1 MSDRNLA
8 VIKISV
14 EHLKI
19 IINTGVQKYKNTAI
33 YCHVFFGIRFLDII
47 FAQNY
52 HYCAP
57 MIQQNFIKLYEE
69 SFKKNWELPALTDY
83 KEASSYT
90 YGELAKE
97 IAKLHLLFA
106 ELEIE
111 KGDKISLVGKNHSSW
126 SILFMAT
133 ITYGAVIVPI
143 LQEFSPDSIEHIILH
158 SDSKLVFIN
167 SSLWQKVP
175 GKQINVPV
183 FDMPAFS
190 LLKGDE
196 AVEASLKSLDDTFSR
211 NYPGGFGKE
220 NINYA
225 DVPNDDVICLNYT
238 SGTTGFS
245 KGVMITANNF
255 AGNVTYAERLRLL
268 FTGERILAFLP
279 MAHVYGCAFDFLY
292 ALSAGVHITL
302 LGVIPTPQNLIK
314 ALQEVK
320 PNLIITVP
328 LIFEK
333 IYKKRILPVISKSF
347 VKLLLRVPGI
357 NRMILDKIKQ
367 SLVKSLGGNFREVII
382 GGAALNAEVE
392 AFFQKIK
399 FPFTV
404 GYGMT
409 ECAPLISYDHHDD
422 FVPTSCGSV
431 LEDIMEARI
440 DSPDPGKIPGE
451 IQVRGEN
458 VMKGY
463 YKNPEATAAVFT
475 DDGWLRTGDSG
486 IMRGRRLF
494 IKGRLKT
501 MILTAN
507 GQNVYPEEIES
518 KLNNLPY
525 VAESLVVLREFK
537 LVALIYPDMAAVE
550 AAQLSVDQLP
560 QLMNENKGI
569 LNKSVAQYEKISSFE
584 LVDKE
589 FEKTPKRTIKRF
601 LYH

>member
-1 MSDRNLA
+1 
-8 VIKISV
+8 
-14 EHLKI
+14 
-19 IINTGVQKYKNTAI
+19 
-33 YCHVFFGIRFLDII
+33 
-47 FAQNY
+47 
-52 HYCAP
+52 
-57 MIQQNFIKLYEE
+57 MIQQNFIRLYEE

-83 KEASSYT
+83 NEASSYT
-90 YGELAKE
+90 YEELARE
-97 IAKLHLLFA
+97 IAKLHLLFS
-106 ELEIE
+106 ELNIE
-111 KGDKISLVGKNHSSW
+111 KGEKISLVGKNHSSW
-126 SILFMAT
+126 SILFMAA

-143 LQEFSPDSIEHIILH
+143 LQEFNPDSIGHIIRH
-158 SDSKLVFIN
+158 SDSRLVFIN
-167 SSLWQKVP
+167 NSLWQRVQGEQITIPVLEIP
-175 GKQINVPV
+175 G
-183 FDMPAFS
+183 FS

-196 AVEASLKSLDDTFSR
+196 ATTARIKSIDDIFR
-211 NYPGGFGKE
+211 KRYPDGFKKE
-220 NINYA
+220 NIKYA
-225 DVPNDDVICLNYT
+225 EVQNEEVVCLNYT

-302 LGVIPTPQNLIK
+302 LGAVPSPQNLIK

-333 IYKKRILPVISKSF
+333 IYKKRILPVISKPI
-347 VKLLLRVPGI
+347 VKLLLGI
-357 NRMILDKIKQ
+357 PIIDRLILNKIKK

-382 GGAALNAEVE
+382 GGAALNTEVE
-392 AFFQKIK
+392 AFFYKMK

-422 FVPTSCGSV
+422 FIPTSCGSV
-431 LEDIMEARI
+431 LDDIMKARI
-440 DSPDPGKIPGE
+440 DSPDPETVPGE
-451 IQVRGEN
+451 IQVCGEN

-463 YKNPEATAAVFT
+463 YKNPEATAAAFT

-507 GQNVYPEEIES
+507 GQNIYPEEIES

-525 VAESLVVLREFK
+525 IAESLVVLRDFK
-537 LVALIYPDMAAVE
+537 LVALVYPDIAVME
-550 AAQLSVDQLP
+550 EGQISRDKLTQI
-560 QLMNENKGI
+560 MNENKNL
-569 LNKSVAQYEKISSFE
+569 LNKSVAQYEKISTIE
-584 LVDKE
+584 IVNTE
-589 FEKTPKRTIKRF
+589 FEKTPKKSIKRF
-601 LYH
+601 LYS

>member
-1 MSDRNLA
+1 
-8 VIKISV
+8 
-14 EHLKI
+14 
-19 IINTGVQKYKNTAI
+19 
-33 YCHVFFGIRFLDII
+33 
-47 FAQNY
+47 
-52 HYCAP
+52 

-83 KEASSYT
+83 NEANSYT
-90 YGELAKE
+90 YGELARE
-97 IAKLHLLFA
+97 IAKLHMLFSA
-106 ELEIE
+106 LGIK
-111 KGDKISLVGKNHSSW
+111 KGEKISLVGKNHSSW

-143 LQEFSPDSIEHIILH
+143 LHEFNPDSIGHIIRH

-167 SSLWQKVP
+167 HSVWQKI
-175 GKQINVPV
+175 QEEHISVPV
-183 FDMPAFS
+183 FEIPEFS

-196 AVEASLKSLDDTFSR
+196 ATTARLKSIEEIFNQR
-211 NYPGGFGKE
+211 YPDGFTKE
-220 NINYA
+220 DIKYA
-225 DVPNDDVICLNYT
+225 EVHNEEVVCLNYT

-255 AGNVTYAERLRLL
+255 AGNVTYADRLRLL

-302 LGVIPTPQNLIK
+302 LGAVPSPQNLIK

-333 IYKKRILPVISKSF
+333 IYKKGIIPVISKPI
-347 VKLLLRVPGI
+347 VKLLLGVPGV
-357 NRMILDKIKQ
+357 NRLILEKIKR
-367 SLVKSLGGNFREVII
+367 SLVKSLGENFREVII

-392 AFFQKIK
+392 AFFYKMK

-409 ECAPLISYDHHDD
+409 ECAPLISYDHHDN
-422 FVPTSCGSV
+422 FIPTSCGSV
-431 LEDIMEARI
+431 LENIMEARI
-440 DSPDPGKIPGE
+440 DSPDPENIPGE

-463 YKNPEATAAVFT
+463 YKNPEATNAAFT
-475 DDGWLRTGDSG
+475 DDGWLKTGDSG
-486 IMRGRRLF
+486 IMKARRLF

-507 GQNVYPEEIES
+507 GQNIYPEEIES

-525 VAESLVVLREFK
+525 IAESLVVLRDFK
-537 LVALIYPDMAAVE
+537 LVALVYPDLTTVE
-550 AAQLSVDQLP
+550 GGQISRDKLTQI
-560 QLMNENKGI
+560 MNENKNL
-569 LNKSVAQYEKISSFE
+569 LNKLVAQYEKIFAIE
-584 LVDKE
+584 IVDTE
-589 FEKTPKRTIKRF
+589 FEKTPKKSIKRF
-601 LYH
+601 LYS

>member
-1 MSDRNLA
+1 
-8 VIKISV
+8 
-14 EHLKI
+14 
-19 IINTGVQKYKNTAI
+19 
-33 YCHVFFGIRFLDII
+33 
-47 FAQNY
+47 
-52 HYCAP
+52 

-90 YGELAKE
+90 YGELARE